1 MEDTIK
7 ISLQITAKT
16 WLKDTHGLFDYEIKD
31 NINQN
36 NLTVTGSGSL
46 IRENDEIK
54 NKSNFEMKLNKD
66 NIKIRELCKYN
77 FDKNLNYYYIE
88 NSIERNLD
96 CSEENI
102 TKLENKLWFVIQAK
116 DKNIPETINNYENC
130 YECSVGDIIKL
141 GRVKYLITESRIN
154 GITKS
159 IKDYNDCI
167 FNMIPT
173 IKEDSENKNPTC
185 KICLCSEND
194 DKNDI
199 FVHLCNCSGSIEKIH
214 LSCLKS
220 WIKTKLERVNQK
232 RNNFIFKKFNC
243 EICNKPYPLN
253 FKYKDKIYSLLDLKI
268 PPINSNYIILES
280 LNQLK
285 DKNNIKNIQLIQI
298 KEGNNISIGR
308 SIESDIR
315 INDISVSRNHAIL
328 SLRNGKLYLFD
339 SKSKFGTLVL
349 LKDKIYLKNNLSYL
363 NLQIGRTFIKINE
376 IKSDK
381 IKNKDFKKIFI
392 CNSNTQSSVSDE
404 EIEKKKNINKPLFI
418 VKKYEKN
425 ESNEGN
431 ENKNS

>member
-141 GRVKYLITESRIN
+141 GRVKYLIT
-154 GITKS
+154 
-159 IKDYNDCI
+159 
-167 FNMIPT
+167 
-173 IKEDSENKNPTC
+173 
-185 KICLCSEND
+185 
-194 DKNDI
+194 
-199 FVHLCNCSGSIEKIH
+199 
-214 LSCLKS
+214 
-220 WIKTKLERVNQK
+220 
-232 RNNFIFKKFNC
+232 
-243 EICNKPYPLN
+243 
-253 FKYKDKIYSLLDLKI
+253 
-268 PPINSNYIILES
+268 
-280 LNQLK
+280 
-285 DKNNIKNIQLIQI
+285 
-298 KEGNNISIGR
+298 
-308 SIESDIR
+308 
-315 INDISVSRNHAIL
+315 
-328 SLRNGKLYLFD
+328 
-339 SKSKFGTLVL
+339 
-349 LKDKIYLKNNLSYL
+349 
-363 NLQIGRTFIKINE
+363 
-376 IKSDK
+376 
-381 IKNKDFKKIFI
+381 
-392 CNSNTQSSVSDE
+392 
-404 EIEKKKNINKPLFI
+404 
-418 VKKYEKN
+418 
-425 ESNEGN
+425 
-431 ENKNS
+431 